1 MYSTRKCSRC
11 QEEKSESSFSLKYKA
26 TGKLQSACKE
36 CHAKYH
42 KKHYQENKAVY
53 TRKRRVNNR
62 KYRTKGREFIDEYKR
77 SKGCNFCHENT
88 PCCLDFHHIDPT
100 QKTNNISKMKSNAR
114 AIHIIEKEINKCIV
128 VCSNCHRKLHAGLI
142 TLELPCVS

>member
-1 MYSTRKCSRC
+1 MYDTKKCSCC
-11 QEEKSESSFSLKYKA
+11 QLIKETTEFNFKSKKKNTFHSS
-26 TGKLQSACKE
+26 CKKCQAE
-36 CHAKYH
+36 YH

-62 KYRTKGREFIDEYKR
+62 KYRIKGRQFIDDYKR
-77 SKGCNFCHENT
+77 SKGCNFCNENT

-128 VCSNCHRKLHAGLI
+128 VCSNCHRKLHAGL
-142 TLELPCVS
+142 L